1 MRRYAVEVGGR
12 THTIDVEEIT
22 AERFRVRV
30 GGHEFELRL
39 SQAEDVPLE
48 SVTPQV
54 AGAVHAGAPP
64 SRPVMVDEIAHL
76 PRVAPPPLV
85 GESDSL
91 DVRAPMPGTVV
102 SVEVLPGA
110 AVRRGD
116 ALVRLE
122 AMKMINHVRAPRD
135 GVVAE
140 VKVEPGRSVAFGDPL
155 VTFERSA
162 G

>member
-39 SQAEDVPLE
+39 SQAEELGYRPPAIEGLPPVP
-48 SVTPQV
+48 VT
-54 AGAVHAGAPP
+54 
-64 SRPVMVDEIAHL
+64 
-76 PRVAPPPLV
+76 APPPLPPPPALATDA
-85 GESDSL
+85 GPA

-102 SVEVLPGA
+102 SVEVEPGA
-110 AVRRGD
+110 VVHRGD
-116 ALVRLE
+116 TLVRLE
-122 AMKMINHVRAPRD
+122 AMKMINQVRAHRD

-140 VKVEPGRSVAFGDPL
+140 VKATPGQNAAFGEVL
-155 VTFERSA
+155 VTFEQDER
-162 G
+162 

>member
-1 MRRYAVEVGGR
+1 MRRYTVEVGGR
-12 THTIDVEEIT
+12 THTIDVEEVT

-30 GGHEFELRL
+30 GDHEFELKL
-39 SQAEDVPLE
+39 SQAEDVPVE
-48 SVTPQV
+48 VVTPHM
-54 AGAVHAGAPP
+54 AGAAPAGARLPRPP
-64 SRPVMVDEIAHL
+64 MVEELARL
-76 PRVAPPPLV
+76 PRVAPPPLL
-85 GESDSL
+85 GDSGSL

-102 SVEVLPGA
+102 SVEVRPGG
-110 AVRRGD
+110 AVRRGEP
-116 ALVRLE
+116 LVRLE

-140 VKVEPGRSVAFGDPL
+140 VRVEPGQSVAFGDPL